1 MGGAKKAT
9 MADLLYF
16 YMMNPDKAHQRLML
30 AGYKAGVNGGDARAK
45 AEQHLEAYGK
55 LFDARAK
62 HGLDSASKIIDQE
75 DRQLTGL
82 TYNFPSYEE
91 GTKGKL
97 RPVQGCGWGGARRGK
112 KYESQRARGH
122 GEQNGPPQAGDAP
135 ITGAQPPPSKKA
147 SPASHATRTF
157 DDATPPTELS
167 GSTKRAKR
175 ARAVPVPRG
184 WSASPSLDDVPEN
197 RVCLMKAKHVLTE
210 LATLR
215 MCCPDKACTGT
226 MTLIS

>member
-16 YMMNPDKAHQRLML
+16 YIMNSYKAHQRLMR
-30 AGYKAGVNGGDARAK
+30 AGSKAGVNGGDARAR

-62 HGLDSASKIIDQE
+62 HGPDSASKIIEQA

-82 TYNFPSYEE
+82 TYNFPSYEV

-112 KYESQRARGH
+112 KYESQRSRACSHVPMLTCCQCSR
-122 GEQNGPPQAGDAP
+122 AP
-135 ITGAQPPPSKKA
+135 MLPCSHAHTFPC
-147 SPASHATRTF
+147 SPARMLPCSRAPMLPRSHAPMLPYTS
-157 DDATPPTELS
+157 L
-167 GSTKRAKR
+167 
-175 ARAVPVPRG
+175 
-184 WSASPSLDDVPEN
+184 WSL
-197 RVCLMKAKHVLTE
+197 
-210 LATLR
+210 
-215 MCCPDKACTGT
+215 
-226 MTLIS
+226 